1 MISKKLV
8 MFVKYLLD
16 FMFYSGYLICFTL
29 PVSFKIIGRW
39 YPTFRDYYIQ
49 MCILFFCSG
58 IVAVWIIGEL
68 RRIFQTVIQENC
80 FVQEN
85 VKSLMKMGILSFIIC
100 GITLVRL
107 VFVITPA
114 TLIIILVFFIAGL
127 FSIVLSQVF
136 AQAVSYKEEN
146 DLTI

>member
-1 MISKKLV
+1 
-8 MFVKYLLD
+8 
-16 FMFYSGYLICFTL
+16 
-29 PVSFKIIGRW
+29 
-39 YPTFRDYYIQ
+39 
-49 MCILFFCSG
+49 
-58 IVAVWIIGEL
+58 
-68 RRIFQTVIQENC
+68 
-80 FVQEN
+80 
-85 VKSLMKMGILSFIIC
+85 MGILSFIIC